1 MASTSPVIALVNFN
15 THEWAT
21 IRKWLIEE
29 REDSIK
35 ALINSS
41 SHDDSMRHRGAIG
54 KIDKLLG
61 AERDAK
67 ASQ

>member
-1 MASTSPVIALVNFN
+1 MSSLAAVKSLVNFN
-15 THEWAT
+15 THEWAV
-21 IRKWLIEE
+21 IKKWLEEE

-41 SHDDSMRHRGAIG
+41 THDDSMRHRGAIN
-54 KIDKLLG
+54 KIDKLLS

-67 ASQ
+67 ASP

>member
-1 MASTSPVIALVNFN
+1 MSSTRPLVSLINFN
-15 THEWAT
+15 THEWAV
-21 IRKWLIEE
+21 IKRWLVEE

-54 KIDKLLG
+54 KIDKLLS